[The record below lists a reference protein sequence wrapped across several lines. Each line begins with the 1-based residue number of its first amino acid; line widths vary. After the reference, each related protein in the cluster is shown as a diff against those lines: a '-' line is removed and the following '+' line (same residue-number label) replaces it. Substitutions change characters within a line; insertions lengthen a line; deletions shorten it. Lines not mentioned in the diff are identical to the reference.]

1 MNKNNKFP
9 YQIFSNNKNFFNTKV
24 KMNNT
29 FDDKRKQM
37 EEEIKQTFNNFNK
50 SMSNWENNITKSNH
64 KIKTL
69 NQQLNQTFYN

>member
-1 MNKNNKFP
+1 MNKNNKFQ

-64 KIKTL
+64 KQKKKVAIVSP
-69 NQQLNQTFYN
+69 

>member
-1 MNKNNKFP
+1 MNKNNKFQ

-24 KMNNT
+24 KTNNT
-29 FDDKRKQM
+29 FDNKRKQM

>member
-1 MNKNNKFP
+1 MNKNNKFQH
-9 YQIFSNNKNFFNTKV
+9 QIFSNNKNFFNTKV

-69 NQQLNQTFYN
+69 NQPLNQTFYN

>member
-1 MNKNNKFP
+1 MNKNNKFQ